1 MRSVVWLAVLA
12 LGAGGCAH
20 RDAAGPL
27 STSERVQAAN
37 QKFLGASGGGA
48 KTPPTPRPTAKP
60 VAPPATSLPPPQ
72 FVDPF
77 VHPAGRVAAVNDKL
91 RFVVLDFGLS
101 RVPEVEQRLNVYRHG
116 QKIGEVK
123 VSGPTINQNTVA
135 DILSGDVQVGD
146 EVRAD

>member
-1 MRSVVWLAVLA
+1 MRSVVWLAVLT

-20 RDAAGPL
+20 RDAAGPR
-27 STSERVQAAN
+27 SSSERVQAAN
-37 QKFLGASGGGA
+37 HQFVESSESGSGAAAS
-48 KTPPTPRPTAKP
+48 PRASLKP
-60 VAPPATSLPPPQ
+60 VAPPAPALPPPQ

-77 VHPAGRVAAVNDKL
+77 VHPAGRVAAVNAKL

-101 RVPEVEQRLNVYRHG
+101 RLPEVEQRLNVYRQG